1 MGSWNKTCGLSNL
14 HITSGTPVYVFVME
28 QNTDRRDRCYTT
40 ALFKPCL
47 LPFES
52 VYDDYGGGENSGGV
66 GFPIIMDALKQTL
79 HELPQGENQYHDIA
93 VTVAEF
99 GEELFFRA
107 AHEGRLQIKKPY
119 SEPEPIE
126 FVMFR
131 RDVVDQILANY
142 EVERYVGGGAG
153 TGGWGNNYI
162 YFRFADIVA
171 DVPAFIDVCA
181 EKIRESQL
189 GKYADMPARYRPGIS
204 FDAMCDRRG
213 SNKAAWYVPCD
224 THRYARFLRVA
235 DVIVDLI
242 DQGETETAIAIMTEY
257 LRGSFL
263 DSFMSSVRKVW
274 VPGCHEG
281 SQEQGHAE
289 YRVLAQTVLN
299 IVNAECAEDEA
310 EDDD

>member
-1 MGSWNKTCGLSNL
+1 MGSWSKTCGLSNL

-66 GFPIIMDALKQTL
+66 GFPIIMDALRSVL
-79 HELPQGENQYHDIA
+79 HELPVGKNQYHDIA

-107 AHEGRLQIKKPY
+107 AHEGRLEIKYPY
-119 SEPEPIE
+119 SAPEPID

-131 RDVVDQILANY
+131 RDVVDQLLRDY
-142 EVERYVGGGAG
+142 QVQRYVGDGAG
-153 TGGWGNNYI
+153 NGGWGNNYL
-162 YFRFADIVA
+162 FFKFADVVA
-171 DVPAFIDVCA
+171 DVPAFIAHLKSAID
-181 EKIRESQL
+181 ESRA
-189 GKYADMPARYRPGIS
+189 GKYGDMPARFRPGIS
-204 FDAMCDRRG
+204 FDTLCDRRG
-213 SNKAAWYVPCD
+213 TNKASWYVGRD
-224 THRYARFLRVA
+224 SYRFAGFLRVNEL
-235 DVIVDLI
+235 VFDLL
-242 DQGETETAIAIMTEY
+242 DQGETETATAVLTEY

-263 DSFMSSVRKVW
+263 EEFMSSVRKIW
-274 VPGCHEG
+274 APGCHEG

-289 YRVLAQTVLN
+289 YRVLAQTILS
-299 IVNAECAEDEA
+299 IVDAELAEDEA